1 MTIDPRVSALC
12 AEYGIVIVDGRSYP
26 GIRETRAV
34 VTMHKILQA
43 KGEDHFRMILSTVAE
58 TSNNAAY
65 LDKYLLWTVSDL
77 IETFQVL
84 VETRTSEWL
93 EVFDAAPV
101 GELQYIARR
110 LKHQRF
116 ALVGMLTE
124 RVVKHFGPTF
134 DAPVSHAPKGQATVP
149 LLPGQYEL
157 FDEKRTAA

>member
-1 MTIDPRVSALC
+1 MTIDPRVSTLC
-12 AEYGIVIVDGRSYP
+12 AEYRIRIVDGRSYP

-34 VTMHKILQA
+34 FTMDKILRL
-43 KGEDHFRMILSTVAE
+43 KGEEHFRMVLSTVAE
-58 TSNNAAY
+58 TENNSAY
-65 LDKYLLWTVSDL
+65 LDKFLFWAVSDL
-77 IETFQVL
+77 VDTFQEL

-93 EVFDAAPV
+93 VVFDGAPV

-134 DAPVSHAPKGQATVP
+134 DAPVRTEPKVQSTIP
-149 LLPGQYEL
+149 LLPGQYDL
-157 FDEKRTAA
+157 FEEKRTAA